1 MFQHDA
7 IARLLRD
14 NDPATVELV
23 KSQLLQNPVDNAAHI
38 RDLLGRTDDA
48 VVSAHA
54 RDILATIEAAQAG
67 EEFDLLCRFFP
78 EDGDIESACWL
89 LARCLAPGV
98 DTAAA
103 TGLLDQW
110 GRDLASRLARLQS
123 DEDRVAELGGFL
135 GGHVGLRGNT
145 ENYYHP
151 DNSILP
157 HVIQSKLGIP
167 ISLTLLYILVGRR
180 AGLRVE
186 GINLPG
192 HFIARVGDILFDPFH
207 RGRVL
212 SGSDCEGILRK
223 QNLRPH
229 VSYLTVASARL
240 ILIRTLANL
249 LYIYQE
255 TNRETERERVAE
267 WLKALDR
274 E

>member
-1 MFQHDA
+1 MFQHEA
-7 IARLLRD
+7 IARLLHD

-23 KSQLLQNPVDNAAHI
+23 KSQLLQNPADNAPHL

-54 RDILATIEAAQAG
+54 REILAAMEATQAV
-67 EEFDLLCRFFP
+67 EEFDLLCRLFP
-78 EDGDIESACWL
+78 EEGDIESACWL
-89 LARCLAPGV
+89 LARCLAPGI
-98 DTAAA
+98 DPEPAAQ
-103 TGLLDQW
+103 LLDQW
-110 GRDLASRLARLQS
+110 GRELASRLPRLNS
-123 DEDRVAELGGFL
+123 DEERVAELGGFL

-145 ENYYHP
+145 GNYYHP
-151 DNSILP
+151 DNSLLP
-157 HVIQSKLGIP
+157 RVVESKLGIP
-167 ISLTLLYILVGRR
+167 ISLTLVYILVGRR
-180 AGLRVE
+180 AGLKVE

-192 HFIARVGDILFDPFH
+192 HFIARVGEVLFDPVH

-212 SGSDCEGILRK
+212 SASDCEGILRK

-229 VSYLTVASARL
+229 ASYLTVASSRL

-255 TNRETERERVAE
+255 TNRDVDRGRVAE
-267 WLKALDR
+267 WLRALDR

>member
-14 NDPATVELV
+14 NDPATVQLV
-23 KSQLLQNPVDNAAHI
+23 KSQLLQNPGDNAAHI

-89 LARCLAPGV
+89 LARCLTPGV
-98 DTAAA
+98 DPAPAVRQ
-103 TGLLDQW
+103 LDQW
-110 GRDLASRLARLQS
+110 GRDLASRLARLKS
-123 DEDRVAELGGFL
+123 DEERVAELGGFL

-151 DNSILP
+151 DNSMLP
-157 HVIQSKLGIP
+157 RVIESKLGIP
-167 ISLTLLYILVGRR
+167 ISLTLLYIIVGRR

-192 HFIARVGDILFDPFH
+192 HFIARVGEILFDPFH

-212 SGSDCEGILRK
+212 SAADCEGILRK

-229 VSYLTVASARL
+229 ASYLTVASSRL

-249 LYIYQE
+249 LYIFQE
-255 TNRETERERVAE
+255 TNRDSDRDRVAE